1 MPAQSNTNPQH
12 RTPENTTPGRGPAT
26 HVTTTPA
33 SDTAATLQRAR
44 IVPAKPPVF
53 GPI

>member
-12 RTPENTTPGRGPAT
+12 RAPENTTPGRGPAT
-26 HVTTTPA
+26 PA
-33 SDTAATLQRAR
+33 RDTAATLQRAR